1 MFKVVKSLTELHA
14 AIGKVIMEKHIK
26 GDGSMSLSLEQKNA
40 VENAVSQWEVTITRI
55 VKIVV
60 EVKSKSSSA
69 ALGEE
74 SSTTDQNNTSVNE
87 TMLESNKGNFES
99 MQENADDVSESNED
113 SKNDVAMKA
122 KEGNRVEDV
131 KGGNIFF

>member
-1 MFKVVKSLTELHA
+1 MVKSLTELHA

>member
-1 MFKVVKSLTELHA
+1 MVKSLTELHA

-69 ALGEE
+69 ALGKE